1 MGAGAEDYGPRGN
14 ETSHLPLETLEAGL
28 DALPAPP
35 RDHGQVKMI
44 VARRADGIRETPEQ
58 ITLTPER
65 GVPGDRW
72 QRLLSDHPEMQITAI
87 RNDVAEFIGNGQ
99 PLTMFGDNLFVDLD
113 LAAENLPTGARLR
126 VGEALVEVSPMPHDG
141 CAKFKGRFGSDALQL
156 VSGKALRH
164 LNLRGIY
171 WTTVEAGDVRVGD
184 PIAVLSRP

>member
-1 MGAGAEDYGPRGN
+1 
-14 ETSHLPLETLEAGL
+14 
-28 DALPAPP
+28 
-35 RDHGQVKMI
+35 
-44 VARRADGIRETPEQ
+44 
-58 ITLTPER
+58 
-65 GVPGDRW
+65 
-72 QRLLSDHPEMQITAI
+72 
-87 RNDVAEFIGNGQ
+87 
-99 PLTMFGDNLFVDLD
+99 MFGDNLFVDLD

-141 CAKFKGRFGSDALQL
+141 CAKFKGRFGSDALRL